1 MERINRLEMYSE
13 IVNVVSKRSLCPRK
27 KVGGILIKEK
37 RVIAMGYNGTLPN
50 VSPLEGIDEEG
61 KSKTIHAEANIISFC
76 AKHGIPT
83 DGCTLFITL
92 SPCEKCAE
100 LITQAGITKVIYK
113 EQYRDT
119 TGLEILE
126 KQGIV
131 CHQYLKLSERDTN

>member
-50 VSPLEGIDEEG
+50 ISPLEGIDEEG

-100 LITQAGITKVIYK
+100 LITQAGIANVIYK

-131 CHQYLKLSERDTN
+131 CHQYSKLSRKDTN